1 MASCMASL
9 TIHYFEFT
17 ESPVFVHAAMVGV
30 KIQLVPFRQEP
41 GEGYV
46 TSINGFQAFNFFY
59 EITSFF
65 FLLLISASQLCLS
78 PEKQGKASFAPYAPA
93 NSAWTT
99 SIISRGCYFT
109 SLFVQSLHAS
119 HATRLSSSG
128 PWWFTGKLIFSF
140 SAHPWGFP
148 LVWLI
153 PFKEG
158 KQDLA
163 CCAAVALM
171 C

>member
-9 TIHYFEFT
+9 TIHYFEFNWKSCICSCSYGRS
-17 ESPVFVHAAMVGV
+17 EDPSAA
-30 KIQLVPFRQEP
+30 IQTTTWRRICYLYKWFSGLQLLLWDC
-41 GEGYV
+41 
-46 TSINGFQAFNFFY
+46 FF
-59 EITSFF
+59 FF

-78 PEKQGKASFAPYAPA
+78 PEKQRKACFAPYAPA
-93 NSAWTT
+93 NSAWTS

-148 LVWLI
+148 LVWLV

-158 KQDLA
+158 KQVLP
-163 CCAAVALM
+163 VVLL
-171 C
+171 

>member
-46 TSINGFQAFNFFY
+46 TFINGFPAFNFFY

-65 FLLLISASQLCLS
+65 FSSWFLLH
-78 PEKQGKASFAPYAPA
+78 KRKACFAPYAPA
-93 NSAWTT
+93 NSAWTS

-128 PWWFTGKLIFSF
+128 PCWFTGKLIFSF

-148 LVWLI
+148 LVWLV

-158 KQDLA
+158 KQGLA